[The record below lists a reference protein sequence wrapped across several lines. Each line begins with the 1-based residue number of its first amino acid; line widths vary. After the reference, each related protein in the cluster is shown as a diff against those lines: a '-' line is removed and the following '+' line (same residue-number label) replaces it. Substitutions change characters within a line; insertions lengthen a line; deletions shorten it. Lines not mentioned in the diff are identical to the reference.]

1 MELEIGAIQEGKVT
15 GITKFGAFVLLPGGK
30 SGLVHISE
38 IANAY
43 VNDVN
48 DYLKVGDA
56 VKVKILSVNEAG
68 KVNLSIK
75 QAQPSAPRPAYT
87 PRPAQ
92 PSANAA
98 RPAYTPRPAQ
108 PAANAPRPAYTT
120 RPANTYR
127 SAAPRDGEVAPP
139 TGDTSFEDKLKHF
152 MQQSD
157 SKINDSKIYADRRAG
172 GRRRK

>member
-68 KVNLSIK
+68 SR
-75 QAQPSAPRPAYT
+75 APRARLIRRARLSPQRTRRARHI
-87 PRPAQ
+87 PR
-92 PSANAA
+92 A
-98 RPAYTPRPAQ
+98 RPIPTAAHRRAAVKSRRPPGIPALKISSSNSCSSLTARSTTARSTPTAAPEAA
-108 PAANAPRPAYTT
+108 AANKP
-120 RPANTYR
+120 
-127 SAAPRDGEVAPP
+127 
-139 TGDTSFEDKLKHF
+139 K
-152 MQQSD
+152 
-157 SKINDSKIYADRRAG
+157 
-172 GRRRK
+172 

>member
-68 KVNLSIK
+68 KINLSIK
-75 QAQPSAPRPAYT
+75 QAQPSPPRPAYT

-92 PSANAA
+92 PSANVS
-98 RPAYTPRPAQ
+98 RPAYTPRPA
-108 PAANAPRPAYTT
+108 NA
-120 RPANTYR
+120 YR
-127 SAAPRDGEVAPP
+127 SAAPCDGEVAPP

-157 SKINDSKIYADRRAG
+157 SKISDSKIYADRRAG

>member
-15 GITKFGAFVLLPGGK
+15 GITKFGAFVQLPGGT

-48 DYLKVGDA
+48 DYLKVGDN

-68 KVNLSIK
+68 KINLSIK
-75 QAQPSAPRPAYT
+75 QTQPSEPRQPRAPRPAQN
-87 PRPAQ
+87 AQ
-92 PSANAA
+92 NTA
-98 RPAYTPRPAQ
+98 RPAFSPRPS
-108 PAANAPRPAYTT
+108 NS
-120 RPANTYR
+120 YR
-127 SAAPRDGEVAPP
+127 TAPRDGEVAGPS
-139 TGDTSFEDKLKHF
+139 GDSSFEDKLKHF

-157 SKINDSKIYADRRAG
+157 SKISDSKIYADRRSG
-172 GRRRK
+172 SRRRK

>member
-56 VKVKILSVNEAG
+56 VKVKVLSVNEAG
-68 KVNLSIK
+68 KINLSIK

-92 PSANAA
+92 P
-98 RPAYTPRPAQ
+98 
-108 PAANAPRPAYTT
+108 AANAP

-127 SAAPRDGEVAPP
+127 SAPPRGGEVAPP
-139 TGDTSFEDKLKHF
+139 TGDASFEDKLKQF

-157 SKINDSKIYADRRAG
+157 SKINDSKIYADRRSG

>member
-68 KVNLSIK
+68 KINLSIK

-92 PSANAA
+92 P
-98 RPAYTPRPAQ
+98 
-108 PAANAPRPAYTT
+108 AANAPRPAYNTT
-120 RPANTYR
+120 RLANTSR
-127 SAAPRDGEVAPP
+127 SAPPRGGEVAPP
-139 TGDTSFEDKLKHF
+139 TGDTSFEDKLKQF

-157 SKINDSKIYADRRAG
+157 SKINDSKIYADRRSG

>member
-15 GITKFGAFVLLPGGK
+15 GITKFGAFVLLTGGK

-56 VKVKILSVNEAG
+56 VKVKVLSVNEAG
-68 KVNLSIK
+68 KINLSLK

-92 PSANAA
+92 P
-98 RPAYTPRPAQ
+98 
-108 PAANAPRPAYTT
+108 AANAP

-127 SAAPRDGEVAPP
+127 SAPPRGGEVAPP
-139 TGDTSFEDKLKHF
+139 TGDTSFEDKLKQF

-157 SKINDSKIYADRRAG
+157 SKINDSKIYADRRSG

>member
-1 MELEIGAIQEGKVT
+1 MEYEVGTVLEGKVT
-15 GITKFGAFVLLPGGK
+15 SITKFGAFVALEGGK

-68 KVNLSIK
+68 KINLSIK

-87 PRPAQ
+87 PRPQ
-92 PSANAA
+92 ANNTTKA
-98 RPAYTPRPAQ
+98 THH
-108 PAANAPRPAYTT
+108 AYTT

-127 SAAPRDGEVAPP
+127 SAPSHGGEVAPP
-139 TGDTSFEDKLKHF
+139 TGDTSFEDKLKQF

-157 SKINDSKIYADRRAG
+157 SKINDSKIYADRRSG

>member
-15 GITKFGAFVLLPGGK
+15 GITKFGAFVMLPGGT

-43 VNDVN
+43 VSDVN

-75 QAQPSAPRPAYT
+75 QAQPSAPRPARP

-92 PSANAA
+92 NAA
-98 RPAYTPRPAQ
+98 RPAYTPRPS
-108 PAANAPRPAYTT
+108 NGG
-120 RPANTYR
+120 YR
-127 SAAPRDGEVAPP
+127 SAAPRDGEVAGPS
-139 TGDTSFEDKLKHF
+139 GDSSFEDKLKHF

-157 SKINDSKIYADRRAG
+157 SKISDSKIYADRRSG

>member
-68 KVNLSIK
+68 KINLSIK

-92 PSANAA
+92 P
-98 RPAYTPRPAQ
+98 
-108 PAANAPRPAYTT
+108 AANAP

-127 SAAPRDGEVAPP
+127 SAPPRGGEVAPP
-139 TGDTSFEDKLKHF
+139 TGDASFEDKLKQF

-157 SKINDSKIYADRRAG
+157 SKINDSKIYADRRSG

>member
-56 VKVKILSVNEAG
+56 VKVKVLSVNEAG
-68 KVNLSIK
+68 KINLSIK

-92 PSANAA
+92 P
-98 RPAYTPRPAQ
+98 T
-108 PAANAPRPAYTT
+108 ANAP

-127 SAAPRDGEVAPP
+127 SAPPHGGEVAPP
-139 TGDTSFEDKLKHF
+139 TRDTSFEDKLKQF

-157 SKINDSKIYADRRAG
+157 SKINDSKIYADRRSG

>member
-15 GITKFGAFVLLPGGK
+15 GITKFGAFVQLPGGT

-48 DYLKVGDA
+48 DYLKVGDT

-68 KVNLSIK
+68 KINLSIK
-75 QAQPSAPRPAYT
+75 QTQPSEPRPPRAPRPAQNAQNT
-87 PRPAQ
+87 ARPAFSPRPAN
-92 PSANAA
+92 S
-98 RPAYTPRPAQ
+98 
-108 PAANAPRPAYTT
+108 
-120 RPANTYR
+120 YR
-127 SAAPRDGEVAPP
+127 AAPRDGEVAGPS
-139 TGDTSFEDKLKHF
+139 GDSSFEDKLKHF

-157 SKINDSKIYADRRAG
+157 SKISDSKIYADRRG
-172 GRRRK
+172 GSRRRK

>member
-68 KVNLSIK
+68 KINLSIK
-75 QAQPSAPRPAYT
+75 QAQPSAP
-87 PRPAQ
+87 
-92 PSANAA
+92 

-127 SAAPRDGEVAPP
+127 SAPP
-139 TGDTSFEDKLKHF
+139 TGDTSFEDKLKQF

-157 SKINDSKIYADRRAG
+157 SKINDSKIYADRRSG

>member
-68 KVNLSIK
+68 KINLSIK

-87 PRPAQ
+87 
-92 PSANAA
+92 
-98 RPAYTPRPAQ
+98 
-108 PAANAPRPAYTT
+108 T

-127 SAAPRDGEVAPP
+127 STPPHGGEVAPP
-139 TGDTSFEDKLKHF
+139 TGDTSFEDKLKQF

-157 SKINDSKIYADRRAG
+157 SKINDSKIYADRRSG

>member
-1 MELEIGAIQEGKVT
+1 MEYEVGTVLEGKVT
-15 GITKFGAFVLLPGGK
+15 SITKFGAFVALEGGK

-68 KVNLSIK
+68 KINLSIK
-75 QAQPSAPRPAYT
+75 QAQPSAP
-87 PRPAQ
+87 
-92 PSANAA
+92 

-127 SAAPRDGEVAPP
+127 SAPPHGGEVAPP
-139 TGDTSFEDKLKHF
+139 TGETSFEDKLKPF

-157 SKINDSKIYADRRAG
+157 SKIYADRRSG

>member
-68 KVNLSIK
+68 KINLSIK

-92 PSANAA
+92 P
-98 RPAYTPRPAQ
+98 
-108 PAANAPRPAYTT
+108 AANAP

-127 SAAPRDGEVAPP
+127 SAPPHGGEVAPP
-139 TGDTSFEDKLKHF
+139 TGDASFEDKLKQY
-152 MQQSD
+152 MAESE
-157 SKINDSKIYADRRAG
+157 SRLSEISRYNDRGRS
-172 GRRRK
+172 RRRRRS

>member
-43 VNDVN
+43 DNDVN

-68 KVNLSIK
+68 KINLSIK

-92 PSANAA
+92 P
-98 RPAYTPRPAQ
+98 
-108 PAANAPRPAYTT
+108 AANAP

-127 SAAPRDGEVAPP
+127 SAPPRGGEVAPP
-139 TGDTSFEDKLKHF
+139 TGDASFEDKLKQF

-157 SKINDSKIYADRRAG
+157 SKINDSKIYADRRSG

>member
-48 DYLKVGDA
+48 EYLKVGDT

-75 QAQPSAPRPAYT
+75 QAQPSAPRSAYT
-87 PRPAQ
+87 PRSAQQ
-92 PSANAA
+92 PSANTA
-98 RPAYTPRPAQ
+98 RPAYTPRPA
-108 PAANAPRPAYTT
+108 
-120 RPANTYR
+120 NTNR
-127 SAAPRDGEVAPP
+127 SGAPRDGEVAPP

>member
-1 MELEIGAIQEGKVT
+1 MELEIGAIQEGQVT

-56 VKVKILSVNEAG
+56 VKVKIFSVNEAG
-68 KVNLSIK
+68 KINLSIT
-75 QAQPSAPRPAYT
+75 QRPAQPPANVPRPAYAPRPA
-87 PRPAQ
+87 
-92 PSANAA
+92 NA
-98 RPAYTPRPAQ
+98 
-108 PAANAPRPAYTT
+108 
-120 RPANTYR
+120 YR
-127 SAAPRDGEVAPP
+127 SAPPCDGEVAPP

-157 SKINDSKIYADRRAG
+157 SKISDSKIYADRRAG